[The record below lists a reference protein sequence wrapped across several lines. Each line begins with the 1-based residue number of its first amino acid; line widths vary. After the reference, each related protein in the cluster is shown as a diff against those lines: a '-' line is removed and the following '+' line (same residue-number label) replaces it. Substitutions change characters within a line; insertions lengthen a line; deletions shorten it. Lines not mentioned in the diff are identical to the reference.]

1 MNRSIWQNWQLY
13 ALLILPVMFVAIFAY
28 GPMYGLIIAF
38 KKFSPV
44 LGMWDSPWVGLK
56 NFERFINYYGFWNI
70 MKNTVV
76 LSVYAIVAGFPLP
89 ILLALGL
96 NYVKNDLFKRSV
108 QMITYIPYFIS
119 VVVVVGMIHQFINPR
134 TGILGQLLH
143 FIMGESV
150 NILLEPGSFM
160 HIMVWS
166 GIWQGVGFG
175 SIIYMSVLAG
185 ISPELHEAAM
195 IDGASKARRMWHIDL
210 PGIMPTAI
218 IFLIL
223 SVGGILNSGFEK
235 ILLLQNDIN
244 ISASEVIDTY
254 SYKVGLTGVIP
265 DPSYATAIGLFKSII
280 GFALLYAV
288 NRLARRFESSI
299 W

>member
-1 MNRSIWQNWQLY
+1 
-13 ALLILPVMFVAIFAY
+13 MFVAIFAY